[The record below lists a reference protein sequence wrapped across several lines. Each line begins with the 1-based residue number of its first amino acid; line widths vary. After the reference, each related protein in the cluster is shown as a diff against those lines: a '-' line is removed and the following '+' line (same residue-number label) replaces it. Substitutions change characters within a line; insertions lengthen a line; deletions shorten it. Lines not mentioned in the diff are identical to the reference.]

1 MHISEYRQFSD
12 ILISQGSVT
21 TYLRC
26 GGILKHDFVANLP
39 LSLSAKFF
47 WKSVNIWGSYVQEF
61 LMSCF
66 FDSRCQNRVPCK
78 SGWSNQDAV
87 AGVCSGGPKKP
98 RIKWRT
104 GSPQEKEQFLGH
116 PTAHCEVKGMS
127 GMSQLFSRW
136 LQLFGHSLSVLLQL
150 ILILS
155 VLCFC
160 VMNGTGLPRLSRKR
174 GHYTGVVVVVVE
186 WMMVMIKWYVICVF
200 RMSNGDVVPIQAW
213 LSADLRAAAF
223 KPHRPKS
230 GQRLR
235 AVSCIFVRTKARPHR
250 KCCLV
255 HHYHHEYDNN
265 DSHCYCGAAT
275 CLRVT
280 TNLEYS
286 GIFSEHGK
294 LR

>member
-39 LSLSAKFF
+39 LSLSAK
-47 WKSVNIWGSYVQEF
+47 IF
-61 LMSCF
+61 LKISQYLGKLCARVFNVLFF
-66 FDSRCQNRVPCK
+66 FDSRCQNRAPCK

-87 AGVCSGGPKKP
+87 AGVCSGRPKKP

-104 GSPQEKEQFLGH
+104 GSPQEKEQFWGH
-116 PTAHCEVKGMS
+116 LTAHCEVKGMS

-174 GHYTGVVVVVVE
+174 GH
-186 WMMVMIKWYVICVF
+186 
-200 RMSNGDVVPIQAW
+200 
-213 LSADLRAAAF
+213 
-223 KPHRPKS
+223 
-230 GQRLR
+230 
-235 AVSCIFVRTKARPHR
+235 
-250 KCCLV
+250 
-255 HHYHHEYDNN
+255 
-265 DSHCYCGAAT
+265 
-275 CLRVT
+275 
-280 TNLEYS
+280 
-286 GIFSEHGK
+286 
-294 LR
+294 